1 MKGMR
6 VLRSIRTAADELQPG
21 RLPVLIALILLG
33 GAALVATLA
42 GTGAWR
48 AVGVAG
54 LAAVFVVGG
63 LLAPWLFAP
72 RYPRHPA
79 DYGGYYPPFP
89 DVARVL
95 VAAETDGLAVYLGR
109 PRERRVLAYGR
120 ILRTDVAAL
129 PDGRRALELQYA
141 DRITQ
146 RSYAMRFVFRDTA
159 ADRILRTILRRQ
171 YQEADTPW
179 AMWRALEI
187 DVAFEP
193 EDLERGATRL
203 VPFTRQVACGRCA
216 GVARINQSC
225 PTCAGA
231 AIVQERDVVEL
242 RLRRGAEPGSTFQYP
257 DLGNEDINGVR
268 GPLIVRVVV
277 RRPETGS
284 AGQ

>member
-1 MKGMR
+1 MR
-6 VLRSIRTAADELQPG
+6 VLRSIRSVADELQPG
-21 RLPVLIALILLG
+21 RLPVLSVLILSG
-33 GAALVATLA
+33 GAALAA
-42 GTGAWR
+42 AMGGTGAWR
-48 AVGVAG
+48 AAGVAA
-54 LAAVFVVGG
+54 LAALVVVGG

-89 DVARVL
+89 HVARVL
-95 VAAETDGLAVYLGR
+95 VAAEPDGLAVYLDR

-120 ILRTDVAAL
+120 VLKTDVAAL

-146 RSYAMRFVFRDTA
+146 RSYAMRFVFRDTV
-159 ADRILRTILRRQ
+159 ADRILRAILRRQ

-179 AMWRALEI
+179 AMWRALEL
-187 DVAFEP
+187 DVAFELT
-193 EDLERGATRL
+193 ELERGATRL

-216 GVARINQSC
+216 GVAKINSSC

-231 AIVQERDVVEL
+231 GVVKERDVVEVKVH
-242 RLRRGAEPGSTFQYP
+242 RGAEPGSTLRYP

-268 GPLIVRVVV
+268 GPLVLRVTVRT
-277 RRPETGS
+277 PES
-284 AGQ
+284 DPADR